1 MKLMFDAFWR
11 AAAYCVMPRV
21 IGLSIAP
28 LLIAVVLAGGLG
40 WFFWEDSVAAV
51 RAALE
56 QWSLVDALLR
66 WIDANI
72 GAGFRT
78 VLAPLVVVALAV
90 PVVLVVSMLLVA
102 LLMTPAIV
110 SLVAE
115 RRFPTLERKR
125 GAGTLQA
132 AAWSLGCSVVAIAM
146 LLVSVPLWLVP
157 PLVLILPP
165 LIWGWLTTQVL
176 GFDVLAEHASAD
188 ERRRVRREHRYPMLA
203 MGIVA
208 GYLGAA
214 PSLIWAFG
222 AMTLVFAP
230 LLIAV
235 SIWLYTLVFA
245 FAALWFTHYAL
256 AALAALRAADAAAAV
271 PGIADVVEMP
281 PARPDAPAPLPD
293 LRDLRDLRDP
303 GAA

>member
-40 WFFWEDSVAAV
+40 WFFWEDSVTAV
-51 RAALE
+51 RASLENWALVE
-56 QWSLVDALLR
+56 AMLR
-66 WIDANI
+66 WIDAHI

-115 RRFPTLERKR
+115 RRFPALERRR
-125 GAGTLQA
+125 GAGALQA
-132 AAWSLGCSVVAIAM
+132 AAWSLGCSVVAVAM
-146 LLVSVPLWLVP
+146 LLASVPLWLVP

-176 GFDVLAEHASAD
+176 GFDVLADHASAD
-188 ERRRVRREHRYPMLA
+188 ERRRLLREHRLPLLL

-245 FAALWFTHYAL
+245 FAALWFAHYAL
-256 AALAALRAADAAAAV
+256 AALDALRRVDAAAPA
-271 PGIADVVEMP
+271 PGIIEVPASP
-281 PARPDAPAPLPD
+281 PGPPAPLPD
-293 LRDLRDLRDP
+293 LRDLRDP